1 MRLHSRSMLLPLL
14 AMCWPAAAQQDEKP
28 SPVPTRSRKS
38 SRIAATIG
46 QEFKIGAIE
55 SGDAVYFSRSMSGR
69 KAASG
74 ESLDGDSL
82 TGAHALYPFGSII
95 RITNTANGKSV
106 EVRVVD
112 RISPSSN
119 KVVSVSHSAAEQ
131 LEFIK
136 AGSAQVKVELV
147 ALSAGR

>member
-1 MRLHSRSMLLPLL
+1 MSGPVLPVLLLL
-14 AMCWPAAAQQDEKP
+14 GALAVQAGQDDKP
-28 SPVPTRSRKS
+28 SPVPTRSRRA
-38 SRIAATIG
+38 SRTAASIG
-46 QEFKIGAIE
+46 QEFKIGTAE
-55 SGDAVYFSRSMSGR
+55 SGEAVYFSRAMSGR

-74 ESLDGDSL
+74 EQLDGDSL

-95 RITNTANGKSV
+95 RVTNTGNGKSV

-112 RISPSSN
+112 RISTSSN

-131 LEFIK
+131 LAFIK

-147 ALSAGR
+147 ALSSGQ